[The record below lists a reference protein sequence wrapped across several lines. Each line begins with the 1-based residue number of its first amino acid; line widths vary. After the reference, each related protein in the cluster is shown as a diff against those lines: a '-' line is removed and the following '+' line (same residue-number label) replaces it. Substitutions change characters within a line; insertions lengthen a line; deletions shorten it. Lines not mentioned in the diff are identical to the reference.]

1 MSLSPPPQQSPMD
14 KQAKV
19 IEIIRRVT
27 GNPVEIDADESLF
40 DTGIL
45 DSFALTDVI
54 SDLEKEFS
62 IKVPDSDL
70 TPRKFNSIS
79 KIVGYVE
86 AHS

>member
-1 MSLSPPPQQSPMD
+1 MD

-19 IEIIRRVT
+19 IEIISSVT
-27 GNPVEIDADESLF
+27 GNRVEIGPDESLF
-40 DTGIL
+40 DSGIL

-54 SDLEKEFS
+54 AAIEKEFS

-70 TPRKFNSIS
+70 NPRKFNSVSRIAA
-79 KIVGYVE
+79 YVD